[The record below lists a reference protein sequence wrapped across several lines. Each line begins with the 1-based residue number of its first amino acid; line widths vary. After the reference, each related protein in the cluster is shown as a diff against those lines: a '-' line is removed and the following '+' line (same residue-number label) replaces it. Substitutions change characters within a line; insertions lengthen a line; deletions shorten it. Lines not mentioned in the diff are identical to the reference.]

1 MKSRYGIVLAALSL
15 AAAAWAVETKKWVVS
30 DAAGHEKG
38 ELRNVA
44 LSSTGRVTLAPA
56 SKLLIDAGAA
66 QVWAVAADAKGNVY
80 TAGAD
85 GKILVS
91 RGGAAATELATLEG
105 GSVFALTLDVKGGV
119 VAGVSPSG
127 KIYRVTDAGQVSL
140 VHETKSSYIWALA
153 YDKAGTLY
161 AATGEPGQIVA
172 INAAGQSRVVLDAGE
187 SHVRSLGVDA
197 AGNVISGTDP
207 AGTVIRVNPKG
218 EAFLLLQTSKRE
230 VTSVVTGADGVVYV
244 AASGARTAAAPI
256 AVPAVI
262 PRPAATAAVATQP
275 ASEQQPGQAQQPQVQ
290 RTVTP
295 AVLPG
300 ALATGGSEIYRIEAD
315 GEPKQ
320 MWSSAREIVYA
331 LAVDSKGVLYAAT
344 GNEGRVYRIDSADE
358 HTRIA
363 DLEAPQATALVVL
376 ANGAIL
382 AATANPGQVH
392 QLGPALAAEGVVESE
407 SFDAK
412 AFTYWGRLDWTG
424 AANGGQITIETRS
437 GNDERARKFWSAWA
451 PLNAG
456 RIASPPARYLGW
468 RVTMKAAG
476 TTSPVLD
483 KVEAVYQQK
492 NVAPTV
498 GPIEITPPNYK
509 FPAASSSLTAT
520 STLNLPAMGQAAKDD
535 PPTPNT
541 APAGTATMTF
551 DTGWQ
556 GARWKAAD
564 LNGDTL
570 LYKVEIRGDGEQVWK
585 LIKDDLKENRIAFET
600 VPWADGRYLL
610 RVTASDRQDNYPG
623 EGLQAVAESEAFVID
638 NTPPE
643 VTGLTAR
650 IEGGKLVVRFGA
662 SDAMSALQSAEMSVN
677 GGEWTAVKP
686 TTRITDSLRH
696 DYAAETAKP
705 DAAEVTVA
713 VRVYDE
719 RDNVAVRKTVIRP

>member
-1 MKSRYGIVLAALSL
+1 MKSRYWIVLAALSL

-38 ELRNVA
+38 DLRNAA

-66 QVWAVAADAKGNVY
+66 QVWAVAADARGNVY
-80 TAGAD
+80 AAGAD

-105 GSVFALTLDVKGGV
+105 GSIFALTLDAKGGV

-127 KIYRVTDAGQVSL
+127 KIYRVTEAGQASVL
-140 VHETKSSYIWALA
+140 HETKASYIWALA
-153 YDKAGTLY
+153 YGKSGALY

-172 INAAGQSRVVLDAGE
+172 INAAGQSRVLLDAGE
-187 SHVRSLGVDA
+187 SHVRSLAIDA

-207 AGTVIRVNPKG
+207 AGTVIRVNSKG

-230 VTSVVTGADGVVYV
+230 VTAVAAGADGVVYV
-244 AASGARTAAAPI
+244 AASGARSAATTPMT
-256 AVPAVI
+256 PAVI
-262 PRPAATAAVATQP
+262 PRPAAAGAAPPAPEQP
-275 ASEQQPGQAQQPQVQ
+275 PGQAQQPQAQ
-290 RTVTP
+290 RVAVP

-300 ALATGGSEIYRIEAD
+300 ALAIGGSEIYRIEAD

-320 MWSSAREIVYA
+320 IWSSAREIVYA
-331 LAVDSKGVLYAAT
+331 LAVDAKGVLHAAT

-363 DLEAPQATALVVL
+363 DLEAPQATALVAL

-392 QLGPALAAEGVVESE
+392 QLGPALAAEAVVESE

-424 AANGGQITIETRS
+424 AANGGQIAVETRS

-476 TTSPVLD
+476 AASPVLE

-498 GPIEITPPNYK
+498 GPIEMTPPNYK
-509 FPAASSSLTAT
+509 FPAAAGSLAAT
-520 STLNLPAMGQAAKDD
+520 STLSLPALGQAAKDD
-535 PPTPNT
+535 PPSPHT
-541 APAGTATMTF
+541 APAGAATMTF
-551 DTGWQ
+551 DNGWQ

-570 LYKVEIRGDGEQVWK
+570 LYKVEIRGQGEQVWK
-585 LIKDDLKENRIAFET
+585 LVKDDVKENRIAFET
-600 VPWADGRYLL
+600 APWADGRYLL
-610 RVTASDRQDNYPG
+610 RVTASDRHDNYPG
-623 EGLQAVAESEAFVID
+623 EGLSAVAESEAFVID

-643 VTGLTAR
+643 VAGLTAR
-650 IEGGKLVVRFGA
+650 IEGGKLVVRFSA
-662 SDAMSALQSAEMSVN
+662 SDALSSLQSAEMSVN

-686 TTRITDSLRH
+686 STRMTDSPRH
-696 DYAAETAKP
+696 EYAAETAKP
-705 DAAEVTVA
+705 DAAEATVA

>member
-1 MKSRYGIVLAALSL
+1 MLAALSL
-15 AAAAWAVETKKWVVS
+15 AAGAWAVETKKWVVS
-30 DAAGHEKG
+30 DAAEHEKG
-38 ELRNVA
+38 ELKNAA
-44 LSSTGRVTLAPA
+44 LSSTGRVTLAPTL
-56 SKLLIDAGAA
+56 KLLIDAGAA
-66 QVWAVAADAKGNVY
+66 QMWAVAADTKGNVY
-80 TAGAD
+80 TAGTD

-91 RGGAAATELATLEG
+91 RNGAAATELATVEG
-105 GSVFALTLDVKGGV
+105 GTVFALTLDAEGDV

-127 KIYRVTDAGQVSL
+127 KIYRVSASGRASVM
-140 VHETKSSYIWALA
+140 HETKSSYIWALA
-153 YDKAGTLY
+153 YDKSGTLY

-187 SHVRSLGVDA
+187 LHVRSLAIDS
-197 AGNVISGTDP
+197 AGNAVAGTEP
-207 AGTVIRVNPKG
+207 AGTVIRVNAKG

-230 VTSVVTGADGVVYV
+230 VTSVAAGPGGVVYV
-244 AASGARTAAAPI
+244 AASGARTSTAAP
-256 AVPAVI
+256 VTPVVI
-262 PRPAATAAVATQP
+262 PRPAAAPATP
-275 ASEQQPGQAQQPQVQ
+275 APQTSEQQPAQTAQPQPQ
-290 RTVTP
+290 RVATP
-295 AVLPG
+295 VALPG
-300 ALATGGSEIYRIEAD
+300 ALMTGGSEIYKIEAD
-315 GEPKQ
+315 GEPKRI
-320 MWSSAREIVYA
+320 WSSTREIVYA
-331 LAVDSKGVLYAAT
+331 LAVDAKGSLYAAT
-344 GNEGRVYRIDSADE
+344 GNEGRIYRIDSADE

-363 DLEAPQATALVVL
+363 DLEAPQATALK
-376 ANGAIL
+376 AMPNGAIL

-476 TTSPVLD
+476 AASPVLD

-498 GPIEITPPNYK
+498 GPIEMTPPNYK
-509 FPAASSSLTAT
+509 FPAATSSLTAS
-520 STLNLPAMGQAAKDD
+520 STLSLPAMGQAGKDD
-535 PPTPNT
+535 PPSPNT
-541 APAGTATMTF
+541 APAGTATMTY

-570 LYKVEIRGDGEQVWK
+570 LYKVEIRGEGEQVWK
-585 LIKDDLKENRIAFET
+585 LVKDDVKENRIAFET

-610 RVTASDRQDNYPG
+610 RVTASDKQDNYPG
-623 EGLQAVAESEAFVID
+623 EGLPAVAEGEPFVID

-643 VTGLTAR
+643 VIGLAAR
-650 IEGGKLVVRFGA
+650 IEGGKLVVRFSA

-686 TTRITDSLRH
+686 TTRMTDSLRH
-696 DYAAETAKP
+696 DYAAETARP
-705 DAAEVTVA
+705 DAAETTVA

-719 RDNVAVRKTVIRP
+719 RDNVTVRKTVIRP